1 MSVDLSQFHE
11 VFFEE
16 CFECLDTMET
26 ELSSLDLEDVDLEK
40 LNTVYRSAHTIKG
53 SGAMFGFD
61 GASNYAH
68 TLEKHL
74 KSMRAG
80 DAKITQ
86 ETKDI
91 LFSAIDFLRSVIS
104 QLQNQQAVDQV
115 NLQKHRDSVESE
127 LSRLAST

>member
-16 CFECLDTMET
+16 CFECLDLMET

-40 LNTVYRSAHTIKG
+40 VSTICRCAHTIKG

-61 GASNYAH
+61 TASDYAQ

-74 KSMRAG
+74 KGMKAG
-80 DAKITQ
+80 DIKITQ

-91 LFSAIDFLRSVIS
+91 LFSAIDFLRSVIT
-104 QLQNQQAVDQV
+104 QLQNQQTVDQA
-115 NLQKHRDSVESE
+115 NLQKHRDSIESE